1 MIPIKKEIDL
11 SEKKSTD
18 ISKILR
24 ELKRNGSPR
33 RSLKI
38 KTSAKKITEVL
49 TKKNYDK
56 VLPLLSI

>member
-1 MIPIKKEIDL
+1 MIPLKKETDL

-33 RSLKI
+33 RSLKRMR
-38 KTSAKKITEVL
+38 TEL
-49 TKKNYDK
+49 
-56 VLPLLSI
+56 I

>member
-1 MIPIKKEIDL
+1 MIPLKKETDL
-11 SEKKSTD
+11 SEKKFTD

-24 ELKRNGSPR
+24 ELKRNSSPR

-38 KTSAKKITEVL
+38 KTSAKKITEGL

>member
-1 MIPIKKEIDL
+1 MIPLKKETDL

-38 KTSAKKITEVL
+38 KTSAKK
-49 TKKNYDK
+49 
-56 VLPLLSI
+56 LPKF